1 MTDQQLIHKAN
12 GVKRIKQAIKNC
24 DLPVSEVGT
33 IFKKQSFKLTI
44 EILQRM
50 INADNNSV
58 DDCKFLKG
66 LGLK

>member
-33 IFKKQSFKLTI
+33 MFKKRSTKFQIDLL
-44 EILQRM
+44 ERM
-50 INADNNSV
+50 IKADNEFA
-58 DDCKFLKG
+58 DACKYLKSIG
-66 LGLK
+66 LQ

>member
-33 IFKKQSFKLTI
+33 IFPKSFTHIELLDFERFIHLTMLDAI
-44 EILQRM
+44 VKDITT
-50 INADNNSV
+50 NAPYN
-58 DDCKFLKG
+58 
-66 LGLK
+66 